1 MTNEE
6 FKNISSTSN
15 AKEVW
20 TIFQNTYE
28 GTKAIKNSKLQKLIT
43 SSKEIRM
50 DEDESLNKFYAKLK
64 DIVNSTFNL
73 GE

>member
-20 TIFQNTYE
+20 AIFQNTYE

-43 SSKEIRM
+43 SFKEIRM

>member
-43 SSKEIRM
+43 SFKEIRM
-50 DEDESLNKFYAKLK
+50 DEDESLNKFNAKLK

>member
-6 FKNISSTSN
+6 FKNISFTSN

-43 SSKEIRM
+43 SFKEIRM

>member
-43 SSKEIRM
+43 SFKEIRM

>member
-1 MTNEE
+1 MTHEE

-43 SSKEIRM
+43 SFKEIRM

>member
-20 TIFQNTYE
+20 TIFQNTYK

-43 SSKEIRM
+43 SFKEIRM